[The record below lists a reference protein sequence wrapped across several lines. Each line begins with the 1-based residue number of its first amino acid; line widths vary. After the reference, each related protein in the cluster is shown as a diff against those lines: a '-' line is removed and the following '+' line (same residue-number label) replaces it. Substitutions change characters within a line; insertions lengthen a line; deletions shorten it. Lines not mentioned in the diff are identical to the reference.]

1 VKLYD
6 LPPSPNARRVR
17 IFIAEKGL
25 DIPLVPVNMMTGENR
40 TDDYLAKNS
49 LGKMPLLELDD
60 GTCIAE
66 SAAICRYLEEMN
78 PNPPLMGRDAV
89 DRALVDMWHR
99 RMEFEFLMPMI
110 SIFLHTGEM
119 WKDRVSQI
127 PQLAEAVTENV
138 KASMEWLDKE
148 LEGKKLEGKEF
159 IAGED
164 YTVADITA
172 QCAFVMG
179 KAALGIRIPEELLN
193 LSGWFTRVSSRPTA
207 RA

>member
-1 VKLYD
+1 MKLYD

-25 DIPLVPVNMMTGENR
+25 EIPIVPVNMMTGENQSE
-40 TDDYLAKNS
+40 DYLAKNS

-78 PNPPLMGRDAV
+78 PNPPLMGRNPLE
-89 DRALVDMWHR
+89 RALVEMWHR
-99 RMEFEFLMPMI
+99 RMELEFLIPMI
-110 SIFLHTGEM
+110 TIFLHTGEM
-119 WKDRVSQI
+119 WKDRVTQI
-127 PQLAEAVTENV
+127 PQVAETGILNV
-138 KASMEWLDKE
+138 KERMEWLDKE
-148 LEGKKLEGKEF
+148 LDGKEF
-159 IAGED
+159 ITGED
-164 YTVADITA
+164 YTVADIAA

-179 KAALGIRIPEELLN
+179 KAALGLRIAEDQLN
-193 LSGWFTRVSSRPTA
+193 LSNWFTRVSSRPTA

>member
-1 VKLYD
+1 MKLYD

-25 DIPLVPVNMMTGENR
+25 DIPVVPVNMMTGENQSEE
-40 TDDYLAKNS
+40 YLAKNP
-49 LGKMPLLELDD
+49 LGKMPLLELDG

-78 PNPPLMGRDAV
+78 PEPPLLGRDPL
-89 DRALVDMWHR
+89 DKALVDMWHR
-99 RMEFEFLMPMI
+99 RMEFELLIPMI
-110 SIFLHTGEM
+110 TIFVHTGEM
-119 WKDRVSQI
+119 WKDRVTQI
-127 PQLAEAVTENV
+127 PQLAEVTAKNV
-138 KASMEWLDKE
+138 QARMEWLNQE
-148 LEGKKLEGKEF
+148 LEGKEF

-164 YTVADITA
+164 YTVADIAA

-179 KAALGIRIPEELLN
+179 KAALGIPIPEGLDKLN
-193 LSGWFTRVSSRPTA
+193 DWWTRVSARPTA

>member
-1 VKLYD
+1 MKLYD

-25 DIPLVPVNMMTGENR
+25 EIPIVPVNMMTGENQSE
-40 TDDYLAKNS
+40 DYLVKNS

-78 PNPPLMGRDAV
+78 PNPPLMGRNPLE
-89 DRALVDMWHR
+89 RALVEMWHR
-99 RMEFEFLMPMI
+99 RMELEFLIPMI
-110 SIFLHTGEM
+110 TIFLHTGEM
-119 WKDRVSQI
+119 WKDRVTQI
-127 PQLAEAVTENV
+127 PQVAETGILNV
-138 KASMEWLDKE
+138 KERMEWLDRE
-148 LEGKKLEGKEF
+148 LDGKEF
-159 IAGED
+159 ITGED
-164 YTVADITA
+164 YTVADIAA

-179 KAALGIRIPEELLN
+179 KAALGLRIAEDQLN
-193 LSGWFTRVSSRPTA
+193 LSNWFTRVSSRPTA

>member
-1 VKLYD
+1 MKLYD

-25 DIPLVPVNMMTGENR
+25 EIPIVPVNMMTGENQSE
-40 TDDYLAKNS
+40 DYLAKNS

-78 PNPPLMGRDAV
+78 PNPPLMGRNPLE
-89 DRALVDMWHR
+89 RALVEMWHR
-99 RMEFEFLMPMI
+99 RMELEFLIPMI
-110 SIFLHTGEM
+110 TIFLHTGEM
-119 WKDRVSQI
+119 WKDRVTQI
-127 PQLAEAVTENV
+127 PQVAETGILNV
-138 KASMEWLDKE
+138 KERMEWLDRE
-148 LEGKKLEGKEF
+148 LDGKEF
-159 IAGED
+159 ITGED
-164 YTVADITA
+164 YTVADIAA

-179 KAALGIRIPEELLN
+179 KAALGLRIAEDQLN
-193 LSGWFTRVSSRPTA
+193 LSNWFTRVSSRPTA

>member
-1 VKLYD
+1 VKLFD

-25 DIPLVPVNMMTGENR
+25 EIPIVPINMMTGENQSE
-40 TDDYLAKNS
+40 DYLAKNS

-78 PNPPLMGRDAV
+78 PNPPLMGRNPLEK
-89 DRALVDMWHR
+89 ALVEMWHR
-99 RMEFEFLMPMI
+99 RMELEFLIPMI
-110 SIFLHTGEM
+110 TIFLHTGEM
-119 WKDRVSQI
+119 WKDRVTQI
-127 PQLAEAVTENV
+127 PQVAETGILNV
-138 KASMEWLDKE
+138 KERMEWLDKE
-148 LEGKKLEGKEF
+148 LDGKEF
-159 IAGED
+159 ITGED
-164 YTVADITA
+164 YTVADIAA

-179 KAALGIRIPEELLN
+179 KAALGLRIAEDQLN
-193 LSGWFTRVSSRPTA
+193 LSNWFTRVSSRPTA

>member
-1 VKLYD
+1 MKLYD

-25 DIPLVPVNMMTGENR
+25 DIPLVPVNMMTGENKSEE
-40 TDDYLAKNS
+40 YLAKNP

-78 PNPPLMGRDAV
+78 PEPPLLGRDAV

-99 RMEFEFLMPMI
+99 RMEFELLIPMI
-110 SIFLHTGEM
+110 TIFVHTGEM
-119 WKDRVSQI
+119 WKDRVTQI
-127 PQLAEAVTENV
+127 PELVEVTTKNV
-138 KASMEWLDKE
+138 QASMEWLNQE
-148 LEGKKLEGKEF
+148 LEGKEF

-164 YTVADITA
+164 YTVADIAA

-179 KAALGIRIPEELLN
+179 KAALGIRIPEGLNELN
-193 LSGWFTRVSSRPTA
+193 DWWARVSARPTA

>member
-1 VKLYD
+1 VKLFD

-25 DIPLVPVNMMTGENR
+25 EIPIVPVNMMTGENQSE
-40 TDDYLAKNS
+40 DYLAKNS

-78 PNPPLMGRDAV
+78 PNPPLMGRNPLEK
-89 DRALVDMWHR
+89 ALVEMWHR
-99 RMEFEFLMPMI
+99 RMELEFLIPMI
-110 SIFLHTGEM
+110 TIFLHTGEM
-119 WKDRVSQI
+119 WKDRVTQI
-127 PQLAEAVTENV
+127 PQVAETGILNV
-138 KASMEWLDKE
+138 KERMEWLDKE
-148 LEGKKLEGKEF
+148 LDGKEF
-159 IAGED
+159 ITGED
-164 YTVADITA
+164 YTVADIAA

-179 KAALGIRIPEELLN
+179 KAALGLRIAEDQLN
-193 LSGWFTRVSSRPTA
+193 LSNWFTRVSSRPTA

>member
-1 VKLYD
+1 MKLYD

-25 DIPLVPVNMMTGENR
+25 EIPIVPVNMMTGENQSE
-40 TDDYLAKNS
+40 DYLAKNP

-78 PNPPLMGRDAV
+78 PNPPLMGRNPLE
-89 DRALVDMWHR
+89 RALVEMWHR
-99 RMEFEFLMPMI
+99 RMEFEFLIPVI
-110 SIFLHTGEM
+110 TIFLHTGEM
-119 WKDRVSQI
+119 WKDRVTQI
-127 PQLAEAVTENV
+127 PQVAETGILNV
-138 KASMEWLDKE
+138 KERMEWLDRE
-148 LEGKKLEGKEF
+148 LDGKEF
-159 IAGED
+159 ITGED

-172 QCAFVMG
+172 QCAFVMA
-179 KAALGIRIPEELLN
+179 KAALGLRIAEDQPK
-193 LSGWFTRVSSRPTA
+193 LSNWFTRVSSRPTA

>member
-1 VKLYD
+1 MKLYD

-25 DIPLVPVNMMTGENR
+25 EIPIVPVNMMTGENQSE
-40 TDDYLAKNS
+40 DYLAKNS

-78 PNPPLMGRDAV
+78 PNPPLMGRNPLEK
-89 DRALVDMWHR
+89 ALVEMWHR
-99 RMEFEFLMPMI
+99 RMELEFLIPMI
-110 SIFLHTGEM
+110 TIFLHTGEM
-119 WKDRVSQI
+119 WKDRVTQI
-127 PQLAEAVTENV
+127 PQVAETGILNV
-138 KASMEWLDKE
+138 KERMEWLDRE
-148 LEGKKLEGKEF
+148 LDGKEF
-159 IAGED
+159 ITGED
-164 YTVADITA
+164 YTIADIAA

-179 KAALGIRIPEELLN
+179 KAALGLRIAEDQLN
-193 LSGWFTRVSSRPTA
+193 LSNWFTRVSSRPTA

>member
-6 LPPSPNARRVR
+6 LSPSPNARRVR

-25 DIPLVPVNMMTGENR
+25 EIPIVPVNMMTGENQSE
-40 TDDYLAKNS
+40 DYLAKNS

-78 PNPPLMGRDAV
+78 PNPPLMGRNPLEK
-89 DRALVDMWHR
+89 ALVEMWHR
-99 RMEFEFLMPMI
+99 RMELEFLIPMI
-110 SIFLHTGEM
+110 TIFLHTGEM
-119 WKDRVSQI
+119 WKDRVTQI
-127 PQLAEAVTENV
+127 PQVAETGILNV
-138 KASMEWLDKE
+138 KERMEWLDRE
-148 LEGKKLEGKEF
+148 LDGKEF
-159 IAGED
+159 ITGED

-179 KAALGIRIPEELLN
+179 KAALGLRIAEDQLN
-193 LSGWFTRVSSRPTA
+193 LSNWFTRVSSRPTA